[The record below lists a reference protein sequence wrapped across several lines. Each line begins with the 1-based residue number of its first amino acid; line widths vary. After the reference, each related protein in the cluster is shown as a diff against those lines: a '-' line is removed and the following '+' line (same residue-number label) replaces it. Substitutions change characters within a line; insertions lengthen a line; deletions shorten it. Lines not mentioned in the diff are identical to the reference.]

1 MKNWRL
7 VLKLLEKLKKI
18 FGVKD
23 AVETVEAKTVDEK
36 IEEEIIA
43 VEETVEKTKKMKVAI
58 LGAGC
63 YRTHAA
69 SGITNFSRA
78 VEVAEA
84 TGKENISMTHSTIEM
99 GAELLELAGVDEVVV
114 SDPVF
119 DGDFTVVEDFD
130 YADVIAAHKAGT
142 PEEVMPAIRAKVT
155 ELAETVPK
163 PAKGAIHFTHP
174 EDLGMKCINDDAE
187 AVADA
192 DWVMTWLPKG
202 GMQKEIIEKFAPNLK
217 EGAILTHACTIP
229 TTKFN
234 DIFEELGAK
243 VNVAS
248 YHPGAVPEMKGQVYI
263 AEGYADQAAID
274 TLLDLGNKAR
284 GAAYTLPANL
294 LGPVCDMCSAVTAI
308 TYAGILAYRDTV
320 TQILGAPDD
329 FAQMMANEALTQVT
343 ALMNDEGIANMD
355 EALAPSALTG
365 TADSMNF
372 GSLAEI
378 VPTVL
383 DYLGKEE
390 E

>member
-1 MKNWRL
+1 MEDYRVRYQQWLNDPFIDEETKAE
-7 VLKLLEKLKKI
+7 V
-18 FGVKD
+18 D
-23 AVETVEAKTVDEK
+23 AVKETVENP
-36 IEEEIIA
+36 
-43 VEETVEKTKKMKVAI
+43 KKMKVAI

-234 DIFEELGAK
+234 NIFEELGAN

-263 AEGYADQAAID
+263 AEGFADQASID
-274 TLLDLGNKAR
+274 TLMDLGTKAR
-284 GAAYTLPANL
+284 GSAFTLPANMV
-294 LGPVCDMCSAVTAI
+294 GPVCDMCSAVTAI

-320 TQILGAPDD
+320 TQILGAPAG
-329 FAQMMANEALTQVT
+329 FAQSMAYEALSNVT
-343 ALMNDEGIANMD
+343 ALMQDEGIDKMD
-355 EALAPSALTG
+355 DALNPAALLG

-383 DYLGKEE
+383 DYLGKDK
-390 E
+390 

>member
-1 MKNWRL
+1 M
-7 VLKLLEKLKKI
+7 LKLLEKLKKI
-18 FGVKD
+18 FSGDTEKPI
-23 AVETVEAKTVDEK
+23 EAKTVDEK
-36 IEEEIIA
+36 IEEE
-43 VEETVEKTKKMKVAI
+43 VVDSKKKMKVAI

-78 VEVAEA
+78 CEVAEA

-114 SDPVF
+114 SDPIF
-119 DGDFTVVEDFD
+119 DGEFTVVDDFD
-130 YADVIAAHKAGT
+130 YAEVIAAHKAGT
-142 PEEVMPAIRAKVT
+142 PEEVMPAIRAKVA

-163 PAKGAIHFTHP
+163 PSKGAIHFTHP
-174 EDLGMKCINDDAE
+174 EDLGMKCVTDDSE

-192 DWVMTWLPKG
+192 DWVMTWLPEG
-202 GMQKEIIEKFAPNLK
+202 GMQPDIIKNFADDIK
-217 EGAILTHACTIP
+217 DGAIVTHACTIP
-229 TTKFN
+229 TPGLNK
-234 DIFEELGAK
+234 IFEDLGK
-243 VNVAS
+243 NVNVAS

-263 AEGYADQAAID
+263 AEGFADQAAID

-320 TQILGAPDD
+320 TQILGAPAD

-343 ALMNDEGIANMD
+343 ALMNDEGIEQMD
-355 EALAPSALTG
+355 EALEPSALTG

-372 GSLAEI
+372 GSLGEI

-390 E
+390 

>member
-1 MKNWRL
+1 
-7 VLKLLEKLKKI
+7 
-18 FGVKD
+18 
-23 AVETVEAKTVDEK
+23 
-36 IEEEIIA
+36 
-43 VEETVEKTKKMKVAI
+43 MKVAI

-78 VEVAEA
+78 CEVAEA

-114 SDPVF
+114 ADPVF
-119 DGDFTVVEDFD
+119 DGEFTVVEDFD
-130 YADVIAAHKAGT
+130 YAEVIAAHKAGN
-142 PEEVMPAIRAKVT
+142 PEDVMPAIRAKVG

-163 PAKGAIHFTHP
+163 PAAGAIHFTHP
-174 EDLGMKCINDDAE
+174 EDLGMKCTTDDRE

-192 DWVMTWLPKG
+192 DWIMTWLPEG
-202 GMQKEIIEKFAPNLK
+202 GMQPAIIEKFADVIK
-217 EGAILTHACTIP
+217 DGAIVTHACTIP
-229 TTKFN
+229 TPGLNK
-234 DIFEELGAK
+234 IFEDLGK
-243 VNVAS
+243 NVNVAS

-263 AEGYADQAAID
+263 AEGYADQASID

-320 TQILGAPDD
+320 TQILGAPAD

-343 ALMNDEGIANMD
+343 ALMNDEGIAKMD
-355 EALAPSALTG
+355 DALAPSALTG

-383 DYLGKEE
+383 DYLGKQD
-390 E
+390 

>member
-1 MKNWRL
+1 M
-7 VLKLLEKLKKI
+7 LKLLEKLKKI

-23 AVETVEAKTVDEK
+23 TVETVEAKTVDEK
-36 IEEEIIA
+36 IEEKIVA

-130 YADVIAAHKAGT
+130 YAEVIAAHKAGK

-163 PAKGAIHFTHP
+163 PANGAIHFTHP

-343 ALMNDEGIANMD
+343 ALMNDQGIEQMD

-372 GSLAEI
+372 GSLGEI

-390 E
+390 

>member
-1 MKNWRL
+1 
-7 VLKLLEKLKKI
+7 
-18 FGVKD
+18 
-23 AVETVEAKTVDEK
+23 
-36 IEEEIIA
+36 
-43 VEETVEKTKKMKVAI
+43 MKVAILGAGCYRTQI

-78 VEVAEA
+78 CEVAEA

-119 DGDFTVVEDFD
+119 DGEFTVVDDFD
-130 YADVIAAHKAGT
+130 YAEVMAAHKAGN
-142 PEEVMPAIRAKVT
+142 PEEVMPAIREKVAK
-155 ELAETVPK
+155 LAETVPK
-163 PAKGAIHFTHP
+163 PEKGAIHFTHP
-174 EDLGMKCINDDAE
+174 EDLGMKCTTDDRE

-192 DWVMTWLPKG
+192 DWVMTWLPEG
-202 GMQKEIIEKFAPNLK
+202 GMQPAIIEKFADAIKP
-217 EGAILTHACTIP
+217 GAIVTHACTIP
-229 TTKFN
+229 TTGLNK
-234 DIFEELGAK
+234 IFEDLGTD

-263 AEGYADQAAID
+263 AEGFADQASID
-274 TLLDLGNKAR
+274 TLLDLGQKAR
-284 GAAYTLPANL
+284 GSAFTLPANMV
-294 LGPVCDMCSAVTAI
+294 GPVCDMCSAVTAI
-308 TYAGILAYRDTV
+308 
-320 TQILGAPDD
+320 ILGAPAG

-343 ALMNDEGIANMD
+343 ALMQNEGIDKMD
-355 EALAPSALTG
+355 DALNPAALLG

-383 DYLGKEE
+383 DYLGKDK
-390 E
+390 

>member
-1 MKNWRL
+1 M
-7 VLKLLEKLKKI
+7 LKLLEKLKNL
-18 FGVKD
+18 FGGKD
-23 AVETVEAKTVDEK
+23 TPKTVEAKTVDEK
-36 IEEEIIA
+36 IEEA
-43 VEETVEKTKKMKVAI
+43 VVDDKKKMKVAI

-119 DGDFTVVEDFD
+119 DGDFTVVDDFD
-130 YADVIAAHKAGT
+130 YADVIAAHKAGN
-142 PEEVMPAIRAKVT
+142 PEEVMPAIREKVGQ
-155 ELAETVPK
+155 LAETVPK

-202 GMQKEIIEKFAPNLK
+202 GMQKEIIEKFADNLK
-217 EGAILTHACTIP
+217 DGAILTHACTIP
-229 TTKFN
+229 TTKFSN
-234 DIFEELGAK
+234 IFEELGAN

-263 AEGYADQAAID
+263 AEGFADQAAID

-320 TQILGAPDD
+320 TQILGAPAD

-343 ALMNDEGIANMD
+343 ALMNDQGIEKMD
-355 EALAPSALTG
+355 DALAPSALTG

-372 GSLAEI
+372 GSLGEI

-383 DYLGKEE
+383 DYLDKDE
-390 E
+390 